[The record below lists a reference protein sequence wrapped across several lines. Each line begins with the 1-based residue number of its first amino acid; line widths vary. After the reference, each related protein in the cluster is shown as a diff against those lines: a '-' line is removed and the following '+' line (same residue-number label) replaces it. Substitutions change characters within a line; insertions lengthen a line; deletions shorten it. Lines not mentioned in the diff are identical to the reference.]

1 MTLFDKYGGVPA
13 VTSIVK
19 SFYKEVLANPRLKIY
34 FEKANSDKLI
44 QHQIIFISQLLG
56 KPTNEKLNAHD
67 TLKRVHTGKRIAE
80 SAFKEVKDTLQAV
93 LIAHKLET
101 DDVAAVMAIIQGFQ
115 GAIVELPTIVR
126 TA

>member
-56 KPTNEKLNAHD
+56 KPTNEKLNAND

-80 SAFKEVKDTLQAV
+80 SAFVEVKDTLQAV
-93 LIAHKLET
+93 LIAHKFEAN
-101 DDVAAVMAIIQGFQ
+101 DVAAVMAVIEGFQ

>member
-34 FEKANSDKLI
+34 FEKSNSDKLI
-44 QHQIIFISQLLG
+44 QHQIVFISQLLG

-80 SAFKEVKDTLQAV
+80 SAFKEVKETLEAV
-93 LIAHKLET
+93 LIAHKLEAS
-101 DDVAAVMAIIQGFQ
+101 DVAAVMAIIQGFQ